1 MSHLPFDL
9 AEHVQHFQARVLQDA
24 LIEATGAY
32 WLRRAATFDAVGLP
46 SAAETARACRRH
58 AALLTGH
65 VYAEVCK
72 ELSNALD
79 SSTPR
84 SVQRVEQFSG
94 RWSA

>member
-46 SAAETARACRRH
+46 GAAETARACRRH
-58 AALLTGH
+58 AALLTDKL
-65 VYAEVCK
+65 YAEVCK
-72 ELSNALD
+72 ELSTARA
-79 SSTPR
+79 SSAPLTVHHR
-84 SVQRVEQFSG
+84 EQLAG